1 MNAVV
6 TLKLAISIGLSLIAH
21 VLIIG
26 LLILIFPETIFKT
39 KSLAKNNIL
48 TIDFLKSGVDYK
60 YDSIPNSRDD
70 IKQSIHEVE
79 SKKSIAETNVVD
91 QSTALIPQPKYYT
104 LAELDQKPT
113 IVKNID
119 TNPLEL
125 RQYSKGGYV
134 KVRLWIDEQGNVV
147 NAELVDSDLPEQFS
161 KYSLQSFLSAKF
173 TPGIKSDLPVRSVA
187 KIVVKFSA
195 IDYASQ

>member
-1 MNAVV
+1 M
-6 TLKLAISIGLSLIAH
+6 TSKFAISIGLSLIAH

-26 LLILIFPETIFKT
+26 LLTLIYPETILKT
-39 KSLAKNNIL
+39 TSLAKNNIL
-48 TIDFLKSGVDYK
+48 TIDFLKPDVEYK
-60 YDSIPNSRDD
+60 DVTILSSQND
-70 IKQSIHEVE
+70 ITQNIHEDE
-79 SKKSIAETNVVD
+79 FKKSVTEINGVN
-91 QSTALIPQPKYYT
+91 QSAALIPQPKYYT

-119 TNPLEL
+119 TNPSEL
-125 RQYSKGGYV
+125 RQYSTGGYV

-187 KIVVKFSA
+187 KVVVQFSA
-195 IDYASQ
+195 IDNSSN